1 MMARSSG
8 SRQEPAA
15 ATTSPRER
23 AAPGATHLSIEV
35 PDRLY
40 FRIGEVSSITGV
52 PPYVLRYWESEFPAL
67 QPRKSG
73 GGQRLY
79 RKRDVILVLE
89 IKKLLYQE
97 RYTVAGARR
106 RLTEREE
113 RARRLETRAALHRV
127 RTGLEEIL
135 RIVSSRAPGTDGR

>member
-1 MMARSSG
+1 MPRPPRSQQDPAPG
-8 SRQEPAA
+8 SIP
-15 ATTSPRER
+15 SRER
-23 AAPGATHLSIEV
+23 TVPAPTDLPAEV

-79 RKRDVILVLE
+79 RKRDVALILE

-113 RARRLETRAALHRV
+113 RARRLEARAAIQRLRA
-127 RTGLEEIL
+127 GLENIL
-135 RIVSSRAPGTDGR
+135 KQLT

>member
-1 MMARSSG
+1 MELPS
-8 SRQEPAA
+8 
-15 ATTSPRER
+15 
-23 AAPGATHLSIEV
+23 EV

-40 FRIGEVSSITGV
+40 FRIGDVSTITGV

-79 RKRDVILVLE
+79 RKRDVRLVLE
-89 IKKLLYQE
+89 IKRLLYQE

-106 RLTEREE
+106 RMMERED
-113 RARRLETRAALHRV
+113 RARRMETRAAIQRL
-127 RTGLEEIL
+127 RTGLEGIL
-135 RIVSSRAPGTDGR
+135 KQLT

>member
-1 MMARSSG
+1 MVRPPRSQQNTAANPIASRERHVHARSEAS
-8 SRQEPAA
+8 A
-15 ATTSPRER
+15 
-23 AAPGATHLSIEV
+23 EV

-40 FRIGEVSSITGV
+40 FRIGEVASITGV

-79 RKRDVILVLE
+79 RKRDVVLLLE

-113 RARRLETRAALHRV
+113 RARRTEMRSALQRL
-127 RTGLEEIL
+127 RLGLEDVIKQL
-135 RIVSSRAPGTDGR
+135 S

>member
-1 MMARSSG
+1 MPRPPRSQQDPAPG
-8 SRQEPAA
+8 SVP
-15 ATTSPRER
+15 SRER
-23 AAPGATHLSIEV
+23 TVPAQADIPVEV

-40 FRIGEVSSITGV
+40 FRIGEVSTITGV

-79 RKRDVILVLE
+79 RKRDVALILE

-113 RARRLETRAALHRV
+113 RARRLEARAAIQRLRA
-127 RTGLEEIL
+127 GLEDLL
-135 RIVSSRAPGTDGR
+135 RQLT

>member
-1 MMARSSG
+1 MPRTPRS
-8 SRQEPAA
+8 QQDPAA
-15 ATTSPRER
+15 GNAASRER
-23 AAPGATHLSIEV
+23 PAPPAAELPSEV

-40 FRIGEVSSITGV
+40 FRIGEVSAITGV

-79 RKRDVILVLE
+79 RKRDVAMILE

-113 RARRLETRAALHRV
+113 RARRLEARATLQRLRA
-127 RTGLEEIL
+127 GLEGVL
-135 RIVSSRAPGTDGR
+135 KQLS

>member
-1 MMARSSG
+1 MARPPRS
-8 SRQEPAA
+8 QQKIAA
-15 ATTSPRER
+15 ATAASGER
-23 AAPGATHLSIEV
+23 QALPVRDASTDV

-40 FRIGEVSSITGV
+40 FRIGEVSAITGV

-79 RKRDVILVLE
+79 RKRDVVMLLE

-106 RLTEREE
+106 RLTERED
-113 RARRLETRAALHRV
+113 RARRAEMRGALQRLRA
-127 RTGLEEIL
+127 GLEDVVRQL
-135 RIVSSRAPGTDGR
+135 S

>member
-1 MMARSSG
+1 MPRSSRKAHE
-8 SRQEPAA
+8 SAA
-15 ATTSPRER
+15 ANASPRER
-23 AAPGATHLSIEV
+23 PAAELAHPPVEV

-40 FRIGEVSSITGV
+40 FRIGEVSEITGV
-52 PPYVLRYWESEFPAL
+52 PPYVLRYWESVFPAL

-79 RKRDVILVLE
+79 RRRDVVFVLE
-89 IKKLLYQE
+89 IKRLLYQE

-113 RARRLETRAALHRV
+113 RARRLEARATLQRL
-127 RTGLEEIL
+127 RTGLEEVL
-135 RIVSSRAPGTDGR
+135 RILSS

>member
-1 MMARSSG
+1 MGRPPRSQQDRVTASTLV
-8 SRQEPAA
+8 A
-15 ATTSPRER
+15 RER
-23 AAPGATHLSIEV
+23 AVAPSVETAMPEV

-40 FRIGEVSSITGV
+40 FRIGDVSAITGV

-79 RKRDVILVLE
+79 RKRDVMFVLE

-106 RLTEREE
+106 RLAEREE
-113 RARRLETRAALHRV
+113 RSRRIEARAAIQRIRAGLET
-127 RTGLEEIL
+127 IL
-135 RIVSSRAPGTDGR
+135 RQLT

>member
-1 MMARSSG
+1 MPRPPRSQPDPGAG
-8 SRQEPAA
+8 SPLSRERPLSAA
-15 ATTSPRER
+15 AELPS
-23 AAPGATHLSIEV
+23 EV

-40 FRIGEVSSITGV
+40 FRIGEVSEITGV

-79 RKRDVILVLE
+79 RKRDVAMILE

-113 RARRLETRAALHRV
+113 RTRRLEARAALQRL
-127 RTGLEEIL
+127 RTGLEDIIKQL
-135 RIVSSRAPGTDGR
+135 S

>member
-1 MMARSSG
+1 MPRPPRSEQPEALPNPLPV
-8 SRQEPAA
+8 RDRAVAQPA
-15 ATTSPRER
+15 E
-23 AAPGATHLSIEV
+23 APAEV

-40 FRIGEVSSITGV
+40 FRIGEVSSITGI
-52 PPYVLRYWESEFPAL
+52 PPYVLRYWETEFPIL

-79 RKRDVILVLE
+79 RKRDVGMVLE

-106 RLTEREE
+106 RLMEREE
-113 RARRLETRAALHRV
+113 RSRRLEARVALQRL
-127 RTGLEEIL
+127 RSGLESIL
-135 RIVSSRAPGTDGR
+135 KQLS

>member
-1 MMARSSG
+1 MARPPRSQQKVAAG
-8 SRQEPAA
+8 AA
-15 ATTSPRER
+15 ASGER
-23 AAPGATHLSIEV
+23 QVLAIRDASTEV

-40 FRIGEVSSITGV
+40 FRIGEVSAITGV

-79 RKRDVILVLE
+79 RKRDVVMLLE

-106 RLTEREE
+106 RLAERED
-113 RARRLETRAALHRV
+113 RARRAEMRATLQRLRA
-127 RTGLEEIL
+127 GLEDVIRQL
-135 RIVSSRAPGTDGR
+135 S

>member
-1 MMARSSG
+1 MTRSSR
-8 SRQEPAA
+8 SRQAPAA
-15 ATTSPRER
+15 AT
-23 AAPGATHLSIEV
+23 AAPQDRVALGASPSSIEV

-40 FRIGEVSSITGV
+40 FRIGEVSAITGV

-79 RKRDVILVLE
+79 RRRDVMLVLE

-113 RARRLETRAALHRV
+113 RARRLEARAALQRL
-127 RTGLEEIL
+127 RTGLEDIL
-135 RIVSSRAPGTDGR
+135 RIVSS

>member
-1 MMARSSG
+1 MSRPPRS
-8 SRQEPAA
+8 QPEPALGNL
-15 ATTSPRER
+15 PLRER
-23 AAPGATHLSIEV
+23 PSPALTELPSEV

-40 FRIGEVSSITGV
+40 FRIGEVSAITGV

-79 RKRDVILVLE
+79 RKRDVAMILE

-113 RARRLETRAALHRV
+113 RARRMEARAALQRL
-127 RTGLEEIL
+127 RTGLEGIL
-135 RIVSSRAPGTDGR
+135 KQLS

>member
-1 MMARSSG
+1 MTRLRG
-8 SRQEPAA
+8 SQNIAPGPVA
-15 ATTSPRER
+15 RER
-23 AAPGATHLSIEV
+23 AAAVVAEPEPEV

-40 FRIGEVSSITGV
+40 FRIGEVSAITGV

-79 RKRDVILVLE
+79 RKRDVVMILE
-89 IKKLLYQE
+89 IRKLLYQE

-106 RLTEREE
+106 RLAEREE
-113 RARRLETRAALHRV
+113 RARRLEMRASVQRIRA
-127 RTGLEEIL
+127 GLESIL
-135 RIVSSRAPGTDGR
+135 KQLS

>member
-1 MMARSSG
+1 MARPPRSQQKVAASTAASG
-8 SRQEPAA
+8 ERQAH
-15 ATTSPRER
+15 TTRDASPD
-23 AAPGATHLSIEV
+23 V

-40 FRIGEVSSITGV
+40 FRIGEVSAITEV

-79 RKRDVILVLE
+79 RKRDVVMLLE

-106 RLTEREE
+106 RLTERED
-113 RARRLETRAALHRV
+113 RARRAEMRATLQRL
-127 RTGLEEIL
+127 RTGLEDVIRQL
-135 RIVSSRAPGTDGR
+135 S

>member
-1 MMARSSG
+1 MARIPQG
-8 SRQEPAA
+8 RQDPESAPLF
-15 ATTSPRER
+15 PRER
-23 AAPGATHLSIEV
+23 PTGAPEPPVEV

-40 FRIGEVSSITGV
+40 FRIGEVSSITGI
-52 PPYVLRYWESEFPAL
+52 PPYVLRYWESEFPSL

-79 RKRDVILVLE
+79 RKRDVVMVLE

-113 RARRLETRAALHRV
+113 RSRRIEIRATVQRIRA
-127 RTGLEEIL
+127 GLEEVL
-135 RIVSSRAPGTDGR
+135 SKLS

>member
-1 MMARSSG
+1 MPRPPRSQPDPG
-8 SRQEPAA
+8 AGNPL
-15 ATTSPRER
+15 PRER
-23 AAPGATHLSIEV
+23 PLSAAAELPSEV

-40 FRIGEVSSITGV
+40 FRIGEVSEITGV

-79 RKRDVILVLE
+79 RKRDVAMILE

-113 RARRLETRAALHRV
+113 RARRLEARAALQRL
-127 RTGLEEIL
+127 RTGLEDIIKQL
-135 RIVSSRAPGTDGR
+135 S

>member
-1 MMARSSG
+1 VAP
-8 SRQEPAA
+8 QPAEV
-15 ATTSPRER
+15 PV
-23 AAPGATHLSIEV
+23 EV

-40 FRIGEVSSITGV
+40 FRIGEVANITGV
-52 PPYVLRYWESEFPAL
+52 PAYVLRYWETEFPIL

-79 RKRDVILVLE
+79 RKRDVAMVLE

-106 RLTEREE
+106 RLAEREE
-113 RARRLETRAALHRV
+113 RSRRLEALATVQRL
-127 RTGLEEIL
+127 RSGLESIL
-135 RIVSSRAPGTDGR
+135 KQLS

>member
-1 MMARSSG
+1 MPRPP
-8 SRQEPAA
+8 RNQPDPATGNA
-15 ATTSPRER
+15 PPRER
-23 AAPGATHLSIEV
+23 PSPAIPELPTEV

-40 FRIGEVSSITGV
+40 FRIGEVSDITGV

-79 RKRDVILVLE
+79 RKRDVTMILE

-113 RARRLETRAALHRV
+113 RARRVEARAALQRL
-127 RTGLEEIL
+127 RAGLEGIL
-135 RIVSSRAPGTDGR
+135 KQLS

>member
-1 MMARSSG
+1 MPRPPRTQQDPSPGSVPSRERSI
-8 SRQEPAA
+8 PAA
-15 ATTSPRER
+15 AEI
-23 AAPGATHLSIEV
+23 AAEV

-79 RKRDVILVLE
+79 RKRDVTLILE

-113 RARRLETRAALHRV
+113 RARRLEARAALQRL
-127 RTGLEEIL
+127 RAGLEAL
-135 RIVSSRAPGTDGR
+135 LKQLT

>member
-1 MMARSSG
+1 VTTAAGAVRARPILVG
-8 SRQEPAA
+8 AEPS
-15 ATTSPRER
+15 T
-23 AAPGATHLSIEV
+23 EV

-40 FRIGEVSSITGV
+40 FRIGEVSAITGV

-79 RKRDVILVLE
+79 RKRDVVFLLE

-106 RLTEREE
+106 RLMERED
-113 RARRLETRAALHRV
+113 RARRMELKAALQRV
-127 RTGLEEIL
+127 RDGLEEIL
-135 RIVSSRAPGTDGR
+135 RQLS

>member
-1 MMARSSG
+1 MARSPR
-8 SRQEPAA
+8 RQQGLAA
-15 ATTSPRER
+15 DPSSPRER
-23 AAPGATHLSIEV
+23 QLGVIADAPAEV

-40 FRIGEVSSITGV
+40 FRIGEVSTITGV

-79 RKRDVILVLE
+79 RKRDVVLLLE

-97 RYTVAGARR
+97 RYTVAGARK
-106 RLTEREE
+106 RLAERED
-113 RARRLETRAALHRV
+113 RARRLEVRAALERI
-127 RTGLEEIL
+127 RGGLED
-135 RIVSSRAPGTDGR
+135 IVKQLS

>member
-1 MMARSSG
+1 MARSSRSHPESG
-8 SRQEPAA
+8 AA
-15 ATTSPRER
+15 APARER
-23 AAPGATHLSIEV
+23 QPSIAVETATEV

-40 FRIGEVSSITGV
+40 FRIGEVSDITGV

-67 QPRKSG
+67 QPKKSG

-79 RKRDVILVLE
+79 RKRDVVMVLE

-106 RLTEREE
+106 RLAEREE
-113 RARRLETRAALHRV
+113 RARRLELRAAVQRLRA
-127 RTGLEEIL
+127 GLEDVL
-135 RIVSSRAPGTDGR
+135 KHLSNK

>member
-1 MMARSSG
+1 MARPPRSQQKVAAG
-8 SRQEPAA
+8 AA
-15 ATTSPRER
+15 ASGER
-23 AAPGATHLSIEV
+23 HVQATRDASADV

-40 FRIGEVSSITGV
+40 FRIGEVSAITGV

-79 RKRDVILVLE
+79 RKRDVVMLLE

-106 RLTEREE
+106 RLTERED
-113 RARRLETRAALHRV
+113 RARRAEMRAALQRL
-127 RTGLEEIL
+127 RTGLEDVIRQL
-135 RIVSSRAPGTDGR
+135 S

>member
-1 MMARSSG
+1 MPRPPRSQQDPAPG
-8 SRQEPAA
+8 SVSSRERPAPAA
-15 ATTSPRER
+15 GDIPV
-23 AAPGATHLSIEV
+23 EV

-79 RKRDVILVLE
+79 RKRDVALILE
-89 IKKLLYQE
+89 IRKLLYQE

-113 RARRLETRAALHRV
+113 RARRLEARATIQRLRA
-127 RTGLEEIL
+127 GLEGIL
-135 RIVSSRAPGTDGR
+135 KQLT

>member
-1 MMARSSG
+1 MARPPRS
-8 SRQEPAA
+8 QQKAA
-15 ATTSPRER
+15 ANAAASRER
-23 AAPGATHLSIEV
+23 QVFAPSDAPADV

-40 FRIGEVSSITGV
+40 FRIGDVSAITGV

-79 RKRDVILVLE
+79 RKRDVVLLLE

-106 RLTEREE
+106 RLVERED
-113 RARRLETRAALHRV
+113 RARRTELRTALQRL
-127 RTGLEEIL
+127 RSGLEDVIRQL
-135 RIVSSRAPGTDGR
+135 S

>member
-1 MMARSSG
+1 MTRSRGSQDIAAGQAARERTVTSLA
-8 SRQEPAA
+8 EPA
-15 ATTSPRER
+15 P
-23 AAPGATHLSIEV
+23 EV

-40 FRIGEVSSITGV
+40 FRIGEVSTITGV

-79 RKRDVILVLE
+79 RKRDVVMILE
-89 IKKLLYQE
+89 IRKLLYQE

-106 RLTEREE
+106 RLAEREE
-113 RARRLETRAALHRV
+113 RARRVEIRASVQRIRA
-127 RTGLEEIL
+127 GLESIL
-135 RIVSSRAPGTDGR
+135 KQLR